1 MLKKKENIAEYI
13 LYLWQMEDYLRAFP
27 EAMYD
32 ETSLPEVRNEL
43 QELSLMMHEE
53 NIVAGG
59 HLQLAKNAQR
69 QLEELSDELYEDE
82 ATYRAAILKLA
93 PQLTI
98 LKVKTD
104 NPAMSDVE
112 AGLTLLYQVMLLR
125 VQKKEITKE
134 TMQVVQDVTEWMRY
148 LSKTFKEG

>member
-27 EAMYD
+27 QAMDDEA
-32 ETSLPEVRNEL
+32 THPQLRNEL
-43 QELSLMMHEE
+43 QEISLMMHEE
-53 NIVAGG
+53 NILQSG

-69 QLEELSDELYEDE
+69 ELEELSDELYDEE
-82 ATYRAAILKLA
+82 ATYRAAILRLA
-93 PQLTI
+93 PQLTL
-98 LKVKTD
+98 LKTKTN

-125 VQKKEITKE
+125 VEKKTISPE
-134 TMQVVQDVTEWMRY
+134 TMRVVQDVTEWMRY
-148 LSKTFKEG
+148 LSKTYKG